1 MLTVGSYQEMDQNKY
16 DENWLIVRK
25 PDDFLPEFV
34 KHVPAYSPSPDL
46 FQKYREA
53 CQKKMFDQKFFN
65 EVYVPQ
71 FVKELAE
78 NPEARALLQTLTD
91 MSRGKNIMLA
101 CYCETETMCHRS
113 IIAGIL
119 LGMGAEISTEQEYLN
134 YYKLYQ
140 MMKKRVKA
148 DKWL

>member
-34 KHVPAYSPSPDL
+34 KHVPVFSPSPDL

-78 NPEARALLQTLTD
+78 NPETPKFIAKIRLKIANGDIIYTL
-91 MSRGKNIMLA
+91 
-101 CYCETETMCHRS
+101 
-113 IIAGIL
+113 
-119 LGMGAEISTEQEYLN
+119 
-134 YYKLYQ
+134 
-140 MMKKRVKA
+140 
-148 DKWL
+148 

>member
-1 MLTVGSYQEMDQNKY
+1 MDQNKY

-25 PDDFLPEFV
+25 PDDLPEFV
-34 KHVPAYSPSPDL
+34 KHVPAFSPSPDL
-46 FQKYREA
+46 FQQYREA

-78 NPEARALLQTLTD
+78 SAEARALLQTLTD

-101 CYCETETMCHRS
+101 CYCEMETMCHRS

-119 LGMGAEISTEQEYLN
+119 LGMGAEISTKQEYLN

>member
-25 PDDFLPEFV
+25 PDDFL
-34 KHVPAYSPSPDL
+34 
-46 FQKYREA
+46 
-53 CQKKMFDQKFFN
+53 
-65 EVYVPQ
+65 PQ